1 MKLCGIIYKVLLYF
15 VPEITGVKCGKKQR
29 KQGIINFLS
38 VNGKCLQYRWLVR
51 KAAKKSD
58 DRYSVVTLII
68 LSSLSVYPMNRGMQG
83 FGDE

>member
-1 MKLCGIIYKVLLYF
+1 MWQKTKKTRYNQFSVCEWQVF
-15 VPEITGVKCGKKQR
+15 VIQIVGSEGCK
-29 KQGIINFLS
+29 
-38 VNGKCLQYRWLVR
+38 
-51 KAAKKSD
+51 KKSD

>member
-1 MKLCGIIYKVLLYF
+1 MKLCGIIYRALLYF

-51 KAAKKSD
+51 KAAKK
-58 DRYSVVTLII
+58 
-68 LSSLSVYPMNRGMQG
+68 
-83 FGDE
+83 E

>member
-1 MKLCGIIYKVLLYF
+1 MWQKTKKTRYNQFSVCEWQVF
-15 VPEITGVKCGKKQR
+15 VIQIVGSEGCKKM
-29 KQGIINFLS
+29 
-38 VNGKCLQYRWLVR
+38 
-51 KAAKKSD
+51 SD